1 MILRFFLPA
10 EEEVDKRGSIEKRIR
25 LRLLV
30 VARLIRSELIV
41 IIADGQIG
49 FIRIIFAIRHMIL
62 IRDKHSEQRSAP
74 MKDSDRGI

>member
-1 MILRFFLPA
+1 MHDTPVLSPPLKKRLTR
-10 EEEVDKRGSIEKRIR
+10 EESIEKRIR
-25 LRLLV
+25 L
-30 VARLIRSELIV
+30 RLIRSELIV